1 MEEIGGMGLILV
13 VVVVVVVL
21 TCASDRIDF
30 TGSFSACQ
38 SSCFSFD
45 LSVRTSK

>member
-1 MEEIGGMGLILV
+1 MEKIGGMGLIV
-13 VVVVVVVL
+13 AVVVVVL

-38 SSCFSFD
+38 SSCLSFD